1 MNNETIKN
9 VMQISK
15 RVIRL
20 DLDLHNSSDHTKP
33 YPIIANYFHN
43 KQNRK
48 THGAPLTRR
57 DYAKSEKTTYPS
69 PNTTKTLI
77 SFFG

>member
-20 DLDLHNSSDHTKP
+20 DLDLHNSSDHTTP

-57 DYAKSEKTTYPS
+57 DCMQNLRKLPTRPPTQQKH
-69 PNTTKTLI
+69 
-77 SFFG
+77 

>member
-15 RVIRL
+15 GVIRL
-20 DLDLHNSSDHTKP
+20 GQNTLLDLHNSSDHTKP
-33 YPIIANYFHN
+33 YPKIANYFHN

-48 THGAPLTRR
+48 TRGTPLTLRYCKQNLR
-57 DYAKSEKTTYPS
+57 KQPTPPATQQKH
-69 PNTTKTLI
+69 
-77 SFFG
+77 

>member
-43 KQNRK
+43 KQIRK

-57 DYAKSEKTTYPS
+57 DCTQNLRKLPTRPPTQQKH
-69 PNTTKTLI
+69 
-77 SFFG
+77 